1 MFELTK
7 EVEGFKLSLRNQV
20 EQVEQQRIHHQ
31 NQGENSSS
39 SSSELELL
47 KERLRKSEEERENE
61 KLRARE
67 QVESLEK
74 QLQEIRKVLVPLLGG
89 AGVGGSV

>member
-20 EQVEQQRIHHQ
+20 EQVEQQRIHQ
-31 NQGENSSS
+31 SQGENSSS
-39 SSSELELL
+39 PSSELELL

-61 KLRARE
+61 KLRAKE